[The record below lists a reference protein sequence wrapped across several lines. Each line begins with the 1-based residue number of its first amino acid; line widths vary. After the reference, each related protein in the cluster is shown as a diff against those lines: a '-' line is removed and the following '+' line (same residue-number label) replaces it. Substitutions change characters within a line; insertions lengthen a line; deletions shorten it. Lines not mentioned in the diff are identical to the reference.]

1 MSSPKPTYNN
11 WLDRWIFTSFPM
23 SAEAM
28 GLYRILFALYLL
40 IWGVPNFEW
49 IADSPNSFF
58 NPPTYSLGALLNGF
72 PPYWFLQGLSL
83 FIVAL
88 TMLLLFGWYTRWV
101 SMGLYIAI
109 VLGKSFAFSY
119 GLIGQDLIVWL
130 VPLLM
135 SFSNWGSKYSIDS
148 RRSNQVPSANHI
160 WPITMM
166 ALLLGFGMFSAGVP
180 KLMGGWLDLGTHAT
194 RGHFFTQ
201 YYVIGNLKLLSSWAI
216 NITNPFFWEAMDW
229 GAVLFEI
236 LFLAAIIKPKW
247 FRAWLLLAI
256 GFHTTTFLLFNISFH
271 FQYIVYLLFIDWGKI
286 APSFYQRF
294 QTLTDKLI
302 TIKGL
307 IIIALF
313 YMPLNILAQE
323 YTLQPTTLA
332 PSPFL
337 LATDLLG
344 LDYKLVVGTTA
355 LMSAYGVVI
364 WQLTTKRN
372 STTT

>member
-1 MSSPKPTYNN
+1 
-11 WLDRWIFTSFPM
+11 M

-40 IWGVPNFEW
+40 IWGVPNFVW

-58 NPPTYSLGALLNGF
+58 NPPTYSLGALFSSF
-72 PPYWFLQGLSL
+72 PAYWFLQGLSL
-83 FIVAL
+83 LIVAL
-88 TMLLLFGWYTRWV
+88 TMLLLFGWFTRWV
-101 SMGLYIAI
+101 SIGLCIAI
-109 VLGKSFAFSY
+109 VIGKSFAFSY

-135 SFSNWGSKYSIDS
+135 SFSNWGSKYSIDAK
-148 RRSNQVPSANHI
+148 RSTNPPSANSP

-180 KLMGGWLDLGTHAT
+180 KLMGGWLDLGTNAT

-201 YYVIGNLKLLSSWAI
+201 YYVIGNLKLLSSWVV
-216 NITNPFFWEAMDW
+216 NISNPLFWEAMDW
-229 GAVLFEI
+229 GAVLFEL
-236 LFLAAIIKPKW
+236 LFLAAVIKPKW

-271 FQYIVYLLFIDWGKI
+271 FQYIVYLLFIDWSKI
-286 APSFYQRF
+286 TSGFYQRF
-294 QTLTDKLI
+294 QALTNTLI
-302 TIKGL
+302 TVKGL
-307 IIIALF
+307 IAAGLLYI
-313 YMPLNILAQE
+313 PLYILAQE
-323 YTLQPTTLA
+323 YTLQPATLA

-337 LATDLLG
+337 LVTDLLG
-344 LDYKLVVGTTA
+344 LDYKLVVGITA
-355 LMSAYGVVI
+355 LMAAYTVVV